1 MRRLPV
7 PGGLRPRALVFA
19 LMLALGVAPPVAVVA
34 DTPADDMARRLA
46 ELVRQAPEVQLARR
60 EVEASEADV
69 RAAQVARFPRF
80 GVDTVF
86 GNVPTD
92 LGNDR
97 DRRTD
102 LRIVP
107 NAAVTVF
114 DAGRISARIR
124 AAQQGVTASEA
135 VVRRAGETVVLDA
148 LTAYLQVLRFT
159 LLSEV
164 GSSSEQAL
172 SDIAA
177 LEERRVALGG
187 GGLAD
192 SRLASSR
199 RALSANR
206 VLQFKLSLEEA
217 NARFQALFG
226 FAPGPDTLPVMRVPS
241 EWVSLGF
248 DRSVEAA
255 LALNPDL
262 REVAAKLGQ
271 ARERLEAER
280 AARFPAL
287 DLTVSKRYEFPG
299 GNTEKVQFGFR
310 VALGSNTFFESAA
323 RIRKAE
329 AELGSQ
335 EFRRQALLRDVT
347 QNTTAAWR
355 RSALGDQRE
364 LLLQTAS
371 QESIAVY
378 RARKRLNSA
387 GRETTLNMLDAQVE
401 ANNVI
406 IDWVNSVF
414 DQRQNELRL
423 AKELGKLL
431 PDEGGELDWARAF
444 FGGSDFRD
452 KVRELLRD
460 GLLAPVPS
468 VREAAASNPIP
479 PLAALPPR
487 EPPAAPPPRAE
498 AGAAALRP
506 AELAAEPLP
515 ADRLPTRVQPPRTPA
530 AGAVT
535 LSGFEASGGR
545 LPPPA
550 PPAALAEPA
559 RAPARTGE
567 ARRPGPSERVARAAP
582 RLQPWSEGLSL
593 RLGLVESSGMRLQDA
608 EGDRLLAPEEP

>member
-1 MRRLPV
+1 MRRLPAA
-7 PGGLRPRALVFA
+7 PACLRPRVLACAL
-19 LMLALGVAPPVAVVA
+19 LLALGVAPVVPVGA
-34 DTPADDMARRLA
+34 DTPSDDMARRLA

-69 RAAQVARFPRF
+69 RAAEVARYPRF
-80 GVDTVF
+80 GIESVF

-102 LRIVP
+102 LRLVP
-107 NAAVTVF
+107 NAALTVF
-114 DAGRISARIR
+114 DAGRNAARIR
-124 AAQQGVTASEA
+124 AARQGVLASEA
-135 VVRRAGETVVLDA
+135 LVRKAAEVVILDA

-199 RALSANR
+199 RALSANK

-226 FAPGPDTLPVMRVPS
+226 FAPGTGALPVMRVPTD
-241 EWVSLGF
+241 WVSLGF

-255 LALNPDL
+255 LALNPEL
-262 REVAAKLGQ
+262 SEVAAKLGQ
-271 ARERLEAER
+271 AREKLESER
-280 AARFPAL
+280 AGRFPAL

-299 GNTEKVQFGFR
+299 GFTEKMQYGFR
-310 VALGSNTFFESAA
+310 VATGSNTFFESAA

-347 QNTTAAWR
+347 QVTSAAWR

-371 QESIAVY
+371 QESIAVF

-406 IDWVNSVF
+406 IDWVNAVF
-414 DQRQNELRL
+414 DQRQNELKL

-444 FGGSDFRD
+444 FGGADFRD

-468 VREAAASNPIP
+468 VREASASSPGLVAPSPRALSALTAVEPAAEDASRTS
-479 PLAALPPR
+479 PR
-487 EPPAAPPPRAE
+487 EPSP
-498 AGAAALRP
+498 
-506 AELAAEPLP
+506 
-515 ADRLPTRVQPPRTPA
+515 
-530 AGAVT
+530 GAVT
-535 LSGFEASGGR
+535 LSAFEAAGGR
-545 LPPPA
+545 LPEAAGPSSPGGAGLARVDAQAAEPPA
-550 PPAALAEPA
+550 RSAAARTAAAARRPPAAGERLAAASPG
-559 RAPARTGE
+559 RL
-567 ARRPGPSERVARAAP
+567 RPWAET
-582 RLQPWSEGLSL
+582 LSL
-593 RLGLVESSGMRLQDA
+593 RLGLIESSGMRPEDP
-608 EGDRLLAPEEP
+608 EGDRLLAPELP